1 VGPGVCQGRISR
13 GVYQAGQ
20 VQGLDHQ
27 HCQGGGVLL
36 LYRQLEIEIN
46 VIVIV
51 LLIVYYSMS
60 SLVLDAT
67 ALLNTAWL
75 HNVFSHLFT

>member
-1 VGPGVCQGRISR
+1 MCQGRISR

-20 VQGLDHQ
+20 VQGLDYQ

-36 LYRQLEIEIN
+36 LCKHINMEIY

-51 LLIVYYSMS
+51 LLIVYYSMNTNS
-60 SLVLDAT
+60 SCMVLDAT
-67 ALLNTAWL
+67 
-75 HNVFSHLFT
+75 